1 MSEKKVVSFTGK
13 GGVGKSTLLIL
24 LLKYLMQNGKYK
36 DILVIDADPDANV
49 GDLIG
54 KDVSFE
60 ETVGGKMSELK
71 RKIQRR
77 EFPPNMPKT
86 SLIESE
92 IFTSLIEMERF
103 DILEMGRTEGEG
115 CYCSVNNVIK
125 NVIDIL
131 SKNYDI
137 TLVDSPAGLEHFAR
151 KTGRNVED
159 LFIVTDASKM
169 GIHTIKRIVE
179 ITEEVE
185 LKFKN
190 IYVIGNR
197 FSEDLKDILIRE
209 INKIDN
215 SSVKF
220 LGLIPNDDKISE
232 INISGRSLL
241 TLSEDNPAYLKAK
254 ELFEQVL

>member
-1 MSEKKVVSFTGK
+1 MSSRVVSFSGK

-24 LLKYLMQNGKYK
+24 LLKYLKETEKYK
-36 DILVIDADPDANV
+36 DILIIDADPDANV

-54 KDVSFE
+54 KDVSFG

-71 RKIQRR
+71 KKIQRR

-92 IFTSLIEMERF
+92 IFSSLIEMEEF
-103 DILEMGRTEGEG
+103 DILEMGRSEGEG

-131 SKNYDI
+131 SKNYDM

-151 KTGRNVED
+151 KMGRNVED

-169 GIHTIKRIVE
+169 GIHTIKRIIE
-179 ITEEVE
+179 ITKEVE
-185 LKFKN
+185 LNFKN
-190 IYVIGNR
+190 IYIIGNR
-197 FSEDLKDILIRE
+197 FSEDLKDILVRE
-209 INKIDN
+209 VNKFNDKR
-215 SSVKF
+215 VKF

-232 INISGRSLL
+232 INISGNSLL
-241 TLSEDNPAYLKAK
+241 SLPSDNPAYLKAK
-254 ELFEQVL
+254 ELFSGII

>member
-1 MSEKKVVSFTGK
+1 MSSRVVSFSGK

-24 LLKYLMQNGKYK
+24 LLKYLKETEKFK
-36 DILVIDADPDANV
+36 DILIIDADPDANV

-54 KDVSFE
+54 KEVSFG

-71 RKIQRR
+71 KKIQRR

-92 IFTSLIEMERF
+92 IFSSLIEMEEF
-103 DILEMGRTEGEG
+103 DILEMGRAEGEG

-131 SKNYDI
+131 SKNYDM

-151 KTGRNVED
+151 KMGRNVED

-169 GIHTIKRIVE
+169 GIHTIKRIIE
-179 ITEEVE
+179 ITKEVE
-185 LKFKN
+185 LEFKN
-190 IYVIGNR
+190 IYIIGNR
-197 FSEDLKDILIRE
+197 FSEDLKDILVRE
-209 INKIDN
+209 VNKFNDKR
-215 SSVKF
+215 VKF

-232 INISGRSLL
+232 INISGNSLL
-241 TLSEDNPAYLKAK
+241 SLPSDNPAYLKAK
-254 ELFEQVL
+254 ELFSQIL

>member
-1 MSEKKVVSFTGK
+1 MSSRVVSFSGK

-24 LLKYLMQNGKYK
+24 LLKYLKETEKYK
-36 DILVIDADPDANV
+36 DILIIDADPDANV

-54 KDVSFE
+54 KEVSFG
-60 ETVGGKMSELK
+60 ETVGGKMNELK
-71 RKIQRR
+71 KKIQRR

-92 IFTSLIEMERF
+92 IFSSLIEMDDF
-103 DILEMGRTEGEG
+103 DILEMGRAEGEG

-131 SKNYDI
+131 SKNYDM

-151 KTGRNVED
+151 KMGRNVED

-169 GIHTIKRIVE
+169 GIHTIKRIIE
-179 ITEEVE
+179 ITKEVE
-185 LKFKN
+185 LEFKN
-190 IYVIGNR
+190 IYIIGNR

-209 INKIDN
+209 VNKFNDKR
-215 SSVKF
+215 VKF

-232 INISGRSLL
+232 INISGNSLL
-241 TLSEDNPAYLKAK
+241 SLPSDNPAYLKAK
-254 ELFEQVL
+254 ELFSGII

>member
-1 MSEKKVVSFTGK
+1 MSSRVVSFSGK

-24 LLKYLMQNGKYK
+24 LLKYLKETEKYK
-36 DILVIDADPDANV
+36 DILIIDADPDANV

-54 KDVSFE
+54 KEVSFG
-60 ETVGGKMSELK
+60 ETVGGKMNELK
-71 RKIQRR
+71 KKIQRR

-92 IFTSLIEMERF
+92 IFSSLIEMDEF
-103 DILEMGRTEGEG
+103 DILEMGRAEGEG

-131 SKNYDI
+131 SKNYDM

-151 KTGRNVED
+151 KMGRNVED

-169 GIHTIKRIVE
+169 GIHTIKRIIE
-179 ITEEVE
+179 ITKEVE
-185 LKFKN
+185 LEFKN
-190 IYVIGNR
+190 IYIIGNR

-209 INKIDN
+209 VNKFNDKR
-215 SSVKF
+215 VKF

-232 INISGRSLL
+232 INISGNSLL
-241 TLSEDNPAYLKAK
+241 SLPSDNPAYLKAK
-254 ELFEQVL
+254 ELFSGII